1 MKYVVA
7 ANFRM
12 FKEFL
17 RLFAVGKEDTYKYV
31 SIDNWRGTDRHNTL
45 FILYENYKEN
55 EGWTDGNLPQFLDSC
70 TMVYRLEHMDW
81 VL

>member
-7 ANFRM
+7 ANLRM

-17 RLFAVGKEDTYKYV
+17 RLFASGKEDTYKYV
-31 SIDNWRGTDRHNTL
+31 YDNNWRRMDRHNTL
-45 FILYENYKEN
+45 FILYENYKDN
-55 EGWTDGNLPQFLDSC
+55 EEWKSGSFPQFLNSC
-70 TMVYRLEHMDW
+70 TMVYKLERMDW